1 MAFWPTAYS
10 ASATGSVNFSSEVAT
25 TSGHRKLFHE
35 VRKVS
40 TPSVATAG
48 PHSGRITEKKIRSSP
63 APSMRAAWIS
73 SSGRDRMNWRIRKTP
88 NGPARNGRIIP
99 GSVLVRPMLVVS
111 TNSGTNVT
119 TPGTISVP
127 STTANSTFLPGN
139 CSLASA

>member
-1 MAFWPTAYS
+1 
-10 ASATGSVNFSSEVAT
+10 
-25 TSGHRKLFHE
+25 
-35 VRKVS
+35 
-40 TPSVATAG
+40 
-48 PHSGRITEKKIRSSP
+48 
-63 APSMRAAWIS
+63 MRAAWIS

-127 STTANSTFLPGN
+127 STTANSTFLPRN
-139 CSLASA
+139 CGLASVAEHRAEDHVPERDGDRDDR